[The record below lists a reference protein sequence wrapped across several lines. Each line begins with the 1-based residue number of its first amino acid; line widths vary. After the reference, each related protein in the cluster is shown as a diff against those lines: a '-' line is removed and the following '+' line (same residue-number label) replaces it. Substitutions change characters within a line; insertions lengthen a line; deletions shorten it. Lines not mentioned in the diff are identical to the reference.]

1 MATPEETA
9 ASFDALNETLRQIQD
24 TLGPNLES
32 LSTSMRAS
40 ADVVKQEATERRKS
54 IEDAKKEADAHKDMN
69 EQIKRLQDAYGD
81 AYEIQGKL
89 NDKGKKEIKVL
100 DKAAAQRER
109 ENQLNDEIYA
119 QVKERL
125 GLTDSLTQADKEAY
139 ILAEKENIQKK
150 KSQKLL
156 EDELR
161 QIGKKLDENGRIIN
175 IDKQLLAEDEKK
187 LAQAKKQY
195 RIEEENRQTLENVG
209 ESLTKFAKDLGAL
222 GLATAF
228 DFLKAS
234 VIGTYK
240 AQVAYEDALLAGETG
255 YSVQAAAIAA
265 QMNEMSGAMDKL
277 GGGLVTLG
285 TETVATG
292 IKMALAGGPIG
303 LLVVAVGALLAVFG
317 YAAQVE
323 AENMKRTA
331 ELKKK
336 QAALFDELFKD
347 FGALGE
353 ASMGSSRGMTGLK
366 DDLAK
371 VGLTIKEFEK
381 LNSVLKAN
389 SKEMSML
396 GAGTVGGIK
405 NFLDVT
411 GGLISSELGK
421 TFREMGI
428 DRDAMMDHTA
438 KYMAQEQRFGLMQEK
453 SIKDQAKAAG
463 AYVVELDKM
472 AALTGATRKEQEAAR
487 EAVMQIQSLR
497 AAMMKARASGDTQ
510 EAERLKRYLD
520 VATAFQAQGMTEQ
533 AKGTV
538 ELAAGKGPTS
548 EASAMVMQAS
558 PQMVEMLDKN
568 IGTTME
574 RYAVGLKE
582 FKDWALNF
590 ADAASV
596 GADMSKLVGDY
607 GKIDDA
613 NIKLEQLVELQKKNP
628 TKSLDELLVEM
639 RKNKDSETTKRV
651 EEEEKQ
657 RKAAIETQNKLLNGQ
672 ELASQ
677 TMTNASNGF
686 WDGVKKFMDGVLKF
700 MKAVVEFAKHPL
712 DSIKEAFTGKD
723 KSQRD
728 AEELEEVSKRIE
740 GLKKALGNPDEAKK
754 LAEDN
759 LALAKKEFDAKDKA
773 VTDLNIA
780 YNKERD
786 VNKRKEIEQKQI
798 LAEDER
804 EAARRKKVIAETAL
818 TDAEK
823 AKRDNNPEKIKK
835 QLEGLETRKK
845 ELTEAVKTNEP
856 SKTTPAAKEAPAPGT
871 PQTEND
877 LASTRSKRQGAPATA
892 PSDTAPE
899 APKKELGGIVPGTI
913 DGTTVTVGEKGKP
926 EAIMPLD
933 AISGM
938 LNTISK
944 SPVGEK
950 GKPETI
956 MPLDAI
962 SGMLNTIS
970 KSSVGEKDKPETISS
985 VDKFAGMVDINKDL
999 FNINAKDFEISVKQ
1013 FDLAKV
1019 DTNLKELSNKLT
1031 EKQTAIIDEKL
1042 IKSMNAETD
1051 TNNKLIISMNKVTEM
1066 LPNTLA
1072 QIIAATS
1079 GTNGAAGGGT
1089 GAAPAG
1095 APTAGGGATA
1105 PGSVDSLKQAGLIL
1119 KKGDVQAEGKEIDPR
1134 LIEIA
1139 KQVQASVPGFMQF
1152 TGFNDEFHNENS
1164 PGSKHTKGKAF
1175 DFVLNRAPS
1184 KEEGAK
1190 ILAQLKSLGIDYAQD
1205 EYNNPSSAS
1214 TGGHIHGQLNAFDG
1228 GVFEPR
1234 PGGVHVNLAEA
1245 GLREAAVPLNP
1256 GEKIRVEKSEQEN
1269 NPPKKDPLSTVL
1281 ANDSQSGAKSDQ
1293 AAQILS
1299 ALHELMES
1307 KFDSMISAIKDGN
1320 DISDKLLKYSQ
1331 V

>member
-1 MATPEETA
+1 
-9 ASFDALNETLRQIQD
+9 
-24 TLGPNLES
+24 
-32 LSTSMRAS
+32 
-40 ADVVKQEATERRKS
+40 
-54 IEDAKKEADAHKDMN
+54 
-69 EQIKRLQDAYGD
+69 
-81 AYEIQGKL
+81 
-89 NDKGKKEIKVL
+89 
-100 DKAAAQRER
+100 
-109 ENQLNDEIYA
+109 
-119 QVKERL
+119 
-125 GLTDSLTQADKEAY
+125 
-139 ILAEKENIQKK
+139 
-150 KSQKLL
+150 
-156 EDELR
+156 
-161 QIGKKLDENGRIIN
+161 
-175 IDKQLLAEDEKK
+175 
-187 LAQAKKQY
+187 
-195 RIEEENRQTLENVG
+195 
-209 ESLTKFAKDLGAL
+209 
-222 GLATAF
+222 
-228 DFLKAS
+228 
-234 VIGTYK
+234 
-240 AQVAYEDALLAGETG
+240 
-255 YSVQAAAIAA
+255 
-265 QMNEMSGAMDKL
+265 MDKL

-574 RYAVGLKE
+574 RYSVGLKE
-582 FKDWALNF
+582 FKDWAVNF

-639 RKNKDSETTKRV
+639 RKNKDPETTKRV
-651 EEEEKQ
+651 EEEEKN

-677 TMTNASNGF
+677 TMLTAGGVFDTAAKLFREAVDKLVNWFKEFFNWGTEKTQTTMAPRMGDQGQLVGGAMGEGDGGAIMEASR
-686 WDGVKKFMDGVLKF
+686 DGAADRSNKPSTSGTKAGTMDGYV
-700 MKAVVEFAKHPL
+700 
-712 DSIKEAFTGKD
+712 GRG
-723 KSQRD
+723 Q
-728 AEELEEVSKRIE
+728 
-740 GLKKALGNPDEAKK
+740 
-754 LAEDN
+754 
-759 LALAKKEFDAKDKA
+759 
-773 VTDLNIA
+773 
-780 YNKERD
+780 
-786 VNKRKEIEQKQI
+786 
-798 LAEDER
+798 
-804 EAARRKKVIAETAL
+804 
-818 TDAEK
+818 
-823 AKRDNNPEKIKK
+823 
-835 QLEGLETRKK
+835 
-845 ELTEAVKTNEP
+845 
-856 SKTTPAAKEAPAPGT
+856 
-871 PQTEND
+871 
-877 LASTRSKRQGAPATA
+877 
-892 PSDTAPE
+892 TAPE

-933 AISGM
+933 TLSGM
-938 LNTISK
+938 LNTNT
-944 SPVGEK
+944 
-950 GKPETI
+950 KP
-956 MPLDAI
+956 
-962 SGMLNTIS
+962 
-970 KSSVGEKDKPETISS
+970 SST

-1051 TNNKLIISMNKVTEM
+1051 TTNKLIISMNKVTDM

-1072 QIIAATS
+1072 QIIAATG
-1079 GTNGAAGGGT
+1079 GTTGAAGGGP

-1152 TGFNDEFHNENS
+1152 TGFNDEFHNENT

-1205 EYNNPSSAS
+1205 EYNNPSSAA